1 MSRFLFVPI
10 LALPLSLP
18 LPAAELIPMNIKRID
33 RDHYQTT
40 DELIHI
46 RTRHCA
52 EYAYVE
58 DALLSFEPYGLENT
72 LTFSS
77 GAVCDVKAVY
87 DRAANYVTSS
97 SQLRR

>member
-40 DELIHI
+40 D
-46 RTRHCA
+46 
-52 EYAYVE
+52 
-58 DALLSFEPYGLENT
+58 D
-72 LTFSS
+72 
-77 GAVCDVKAVY
+77 
-87 DRAANYVTSS
+87 
-97 SQLRR
+97 